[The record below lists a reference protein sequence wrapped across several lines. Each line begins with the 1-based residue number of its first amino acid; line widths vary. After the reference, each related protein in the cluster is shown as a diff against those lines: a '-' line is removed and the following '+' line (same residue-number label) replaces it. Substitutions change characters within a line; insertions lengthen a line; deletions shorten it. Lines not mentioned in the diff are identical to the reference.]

1 MKHFTIAYRD
11 EDNNFLEICEYA
23 EKSDEAIKNAIKD
36 IPFLKNNQN
45 YIFRCTNES
54 DLDWL
59 INMEG
64 FKQKEWDK
72 DSLYEESI
80 YLIKSFKSHLNHIFN
95 WLYKSLQK

>member
-59 INMEG
+59 MNMEG

-72 DSLYEESI
+72 DSLYEESL
-80 YLIKSFKSHLNHIFN
+80 YLIKGIKSHLNHIFH
-95 WLYKSLQK
+95 WLHKSLQN